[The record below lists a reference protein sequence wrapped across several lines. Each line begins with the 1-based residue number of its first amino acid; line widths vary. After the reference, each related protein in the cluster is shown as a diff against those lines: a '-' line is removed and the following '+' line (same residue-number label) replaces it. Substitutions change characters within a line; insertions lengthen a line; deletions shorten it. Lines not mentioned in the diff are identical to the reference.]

1 MNALKKAGM
10 ILGAMGLALAMGQ
23 TSHAQA
29 LNSNNATVLLNAPL
43 AESVTV
49 AASPA
54 NVTFNL
60 VANGSVNGS
69 SAVSITTSWALAKTR
84 KSVNVYAYFTSG
96 TALTDGAG
104 DSIPNTSVSGAINGG
119 AAATFTTA
127 TPFGGAFGLAP
138 IFTQTVGATGTFNNT
153 HTDSV
158 VLSIST
164 VGLNLPAATYTGTLN
179 IQAQA
184 L

>member
-10 ILGAMGLALAMGQ
+10 ILGAMGLALAMSQ
-23 TSHAQA
+23 ASHAQA

-49 AASPA
+49 SASPSTVNFTLA
-54 NVTFNL
+54 P
-60 VANGSVNGS
+60 NGPANGS

-84 KSVNVYAYFTSG
+84 KSVNVYAYFSSAV
-96 TALTDGAG
+96 ALTDGT
-104 DSIPNTSVSGAINGG
+104 DNIPNTSVTGAVNGG
-119 AAATFTTA
+119 AAAAFTTA

-138 IFTQTVGATGTFNNT
+138 IFTQTVGAAGTFNNT
-153 HTDSV
+153 HTDS
-158 VLSIST
+158 LALTINT